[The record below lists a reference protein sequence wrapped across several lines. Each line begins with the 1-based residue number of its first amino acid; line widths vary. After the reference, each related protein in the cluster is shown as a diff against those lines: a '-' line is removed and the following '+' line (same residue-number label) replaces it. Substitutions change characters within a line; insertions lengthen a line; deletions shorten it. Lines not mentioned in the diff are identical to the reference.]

1 MTSERAT
8 SSPAP
13 SALLAAGLLCLLV
26 GERVLGAGEVRT
38 FVTAGGGFL
47 LVGALIL
54 RLRGFAGAVGDARAV
69 ELRLLGGY
77 GGIALALAL
86 YAFTTD
92 AGLGLFG
99 LEGETRSRLDVALT
113 VLWPAMLLVSLLA
126 IVFVEL
132 VYARMP
138 VAASVELRRV
148 RVSLQGGLSL
158 GLCAVFL
165 MSMNYVASERDVR
178 KDVSYFQ
185 TTRPSEGTRGLV
197 ERLDQKLEVI
207 LFFRKGSDVLTQV
220 EPYFAQLAKV
230 GKKLSYTVMDV
241 ALAPELAR
249 KHRVRDN
256 GNVLL
261 VTGEGDAAKGRS
273 FEIGEELTRA
283 RRELKK
289 LDGSFQENFR
299 RLVTAERKL
308 NLTVGHGER
317 NARADNRASADG
329 AAGLKDILRRL
340 NLKTEDL
347 GIAQGLGA
355 EVPGATTA
363 VAVMGPTEKF
373 MPEEAAALLAYVR
386 GGGRLVLMLDPG
398 IDVGLTP
405 LLDALGVE
413 LMPGTMVSDKDFM
426 RRTFTESDRSIVYS
440 NKYTSHPIVTT
451 VAKHQ
456 VEVAT
461 VFVQG
466 VALQKKAATG
476 GDPKPT
482 VTFPLA
488 SGSGFW
494 RDMNGN
500 FSRDADEPLARLNM
514 VAAVTVPVKKAGA
527 GKDAAGKT
535 PQDAEGRVVIIGD
548 GDFVTDKLAGNPGN
562 VLLFVDALAWLIGEE
577 KLSGEVTSEEDV
589 AIEHSR
595 ARDKLWFYATTFAV
609 PLPVLLLGV
618 WVAQRRRRRG
628 KVAS

>member
-1 MTSERAT
+1 MTGERAT

-13 SALLAAGLLCLLV
+13 SVLLAAGLMFLLV
-26 GERVLGAGEVRT
+26 GERVLGAGEART
-38 FVTAGGGFL
+38 LVTAGGGFL
-47 LVGALIL
+47 LAGALLL
-54 RLRGFAGAVGDARAV
+54 RLRGFARAVGDARAV
-69 ELRLLGGY
+69 ELRLLGAY

-86 YAFTTD
+86 YAFASD
-92 AGLGLFG
+92 AGLGMLG
-99 LEGETRSRLDVALT
+99 LDAETRTRAEVALT
-113 VLWPAMLLVSLLA
+113 VLWPSVLLVSLLA

-138 VAASVELRRV
+138 VPASVELRRV
-148 RVSLQGGLSL
+148 RTSLQGGLSL

-178 KDVSYFQ
+178 KDVSYFR

-220 EPYFAQLAKV
+220 EPYFAELAKV
-230 GKKLSYTVMDV
+230 GRKKLAYSVMDV

-249 KHRVRDN
+249 KHRVREN

-261 VTGEGDAAKGRS
+261 VTGEGDAAKGRA

-289 LDGSFQENFR
+289 LDGSFQEAFR
-299 RLVTAERKL
+299 RLVTPERKL

-317 NARADNRASADG
+317 NARADDRPSADG
-329 AAGLKDILRRL
+329 AAGLKEILRRL

-363 VAVMGPTEKF
+363 VAVLGPSEKF

-398 IDVGLTP
+398 VDVGLTP

-413 LMPGTMVSDKDFM
+413 VMPGTVVSDKDFM
-426 RRTFTESDRSIVYS
+426 RRTFTQSDRAVVYS

-456 VEVAT
+456 IEVAT

-466 VALQKKAATG
+466 AALSKKAATA
-476 GDPKPT
+476 GDPKPN
-482 VTFPLA
+482 VTFPLT
-488 SGSGFW
+488 SGPDFW
-494 RDMNGN
+494 RDLNGN
-500 FSRDADEPLARLNM
+500 FTRDPDESLARVNLI
-514 VAAVTVPVKKAGA
+514 AAVSVPVKKGA
-527 GKDAAGKT
+527 RNAMEKA
-535 PQDAEGRVVIIGD
+535 PQDPEGRVVIIGD

-577 KLSGEVTSEEDV
+577 KLSGQVTSEEDV
-589 AIEHSR
+589 PIEHSR
-595 ARDKLWFYATTFAV
+595 EQDKVWFYATTFAV

-618 WVAQRRRRRG
+618 WVARRRRVRG